1 MLIPWSTFWE
11 RNYFGD
17 LVPLV
22 QMVIT
27 NNYVRGAI
35 SGLGLVNIAFA
46 LTEVAAVVAGRVG
59 ERAPFTEPDA

>member
-1 MLIPWSTFWE
+1 MLVPWSTFWE

-17 LVPLV
+17 LLPLV

-46 LTEVAAVVAGRVG
+46 LSEVAAVVAGRAG
-59 ERAPFTEPDA
+59 ERATSTEPDA

>member
-1 MLIPWSTFWE
+1 M
-11 RNYFGD
+11 
-17 LVPLV
+17 PLV

-35 SGLGLVNIAFA
+35 SGLGFVNIAFA

-59 ERAPFTEPDA
+59 ERATFTEPDA